1 METYGRIGVK
11 ASAWLEVLEG
21 LNKGEKIFITSS
33 GLSIGRK
40 KGNDLVLEDP
50 MVSREH
56 ARIEQELSGFSI
68 RDLGSKNG
76 VFVNNNLV
84 DTSSL
89 KNGDIIRIGSS
100 VFKFHMEEE
109 KVEEAVVFEGKKE
122 FLKKQKKTSPVR
134 IMLYTLTAF
143 LLIVVVIAIMSSKKT
158 QEGAREKLPEE
169 RNIVEPVTPPNQ
181 PSGQPSQEP
190 PPKKELTEEDKARF
204 NSIYQQAELAYF
216 QGSYADAINYFK
228 EALSINP
235 DCDICKKRIDEL
247 NKKLIEI
254 IKEIDKRAHEFF
266 ESLQYQ
272 RAIDEWQ
279 RILDIVKDPTNQF
292 YIEANK
298 NIEKAKERMK

>member
-1 METYGRIGVK
+1 MALK

-21 LNKGEKIFITSS
+21 QNKGDKIFITSS

-40 KGNDLVLEDP
+40 KENDLVLEDP

-56 ARIEQELSGFSI
+56 ARIEQDLSGFSI

-84 DTSSL
+84 DSASL

-100 VFKFHMEEE
+100 VFRFHMEEE
-109 KVEEAVVFEGKKE
+109 KVEEKVVFEGKKE

-134 IMLYTLTAF
+134 LMLYVLTAF
-143 LLIVVVIAIMSSKKT
+143 LLIIVIFGLMSSKKAT
-158 QEGAREKLPEE
+158 EQTKTKPSEE
-169 RNIVEPVTPPNQ
+169 RNVIEPVTPSTQ
-181 PSGQPSQEP
+181 TSSEKASQETP
-190 PPKKELTEEDKARF
+190 SKKELTEEEKARF
-204 NSIYQQAELAYF
+204 NSIYQQAEIAYF
-216 QGSYADAINYFK
+216 QGSYAEAINYFK

-235 DCDICKKRIDEL
+235 DCEPCKKRIDEL
-247 NKKLIEI
+247 NKKLVEI

-266 ESLQYQ
+266 ESLQYE

-279 RILDIVKDPTNQF
+279 RILDIVKDPNNQY
-292 YIEANK
+292 YIEAKK
-298 NIEKAKERMK
+298 NIERAKERLG

>member
-1 METYGRIGVK
+1 METYGRVR
-11 ASAWLEVLEG
+11 ASAWLEVIEG
-21 LNKGEKIFITSS
+21 PIRGEKIFITSS

-40 KGNDLVLEDP
+40 RENDLPLDDP

-76 VFVNNNLV
+76 VFVNEKIV
-84 DTSSL
+84 DYSSL

-100 VFKFHMEEE
+100 VFRFHMEEE
-109 KVEEAVVFEGKKE
+109 KVEEEVVFEGKKE
-122 FLKKQKKTSPVR
+122 FLKKKKKASPVR
-134 IMLYTLTAF
+134 VILYLLTAF
-143 LLIVVVIAIMSSKKT
+143 LLIVVVIAIMSSKKP
-158 QEGAREKLPEE
+158 QEDTRSRPSEE
-169 RNIVEPVTPPNQ
+169 RNVVEPIA
-181 PSGQPSQEP
+181 PSTHTSSGESQETP
-190 PPKKELTEEDKARF
+190 SKKELTEEERARF

-216 QGSYADAINYFK
+216 QGSYADAVNYFK

-235 DCDICKKRIDEL
+235 DCETCKKRIEEL
-247 NKKLIEI
+247 NKRLIDI

-279 RILDIVKDPTNQF
+279 RILDIVKDPKNQF
-292 YIEANK
+292 YIEASK
-298 NIEKAKERMK
+298 NIEKARERMK